1 VWFSGLRGAVAYA
14 SANLYP
20 DTTGHAS
27 EMAATTTVIIIY
39 TLYVHGGM
47 TIQMCHWLGIQTG
60 VDAAAMSAKV
70 SGRKFYLILYKIIK

>member
-60 VDAAAMSAKV
+60 VDAAAMSSKV
-70 SGRKFYLILYKIIK
+70 H

>member
-1 VWFSGLRGAVAYA
+1 MAYA

-27 EMAATTTVIIIY
+27 EIAATTTVIIIY
-39 TLYVHGGM
+39 TLYVHGGL
-47 TIQMCHWLGIQTG
+47 TIQMCHWLGISTG

-70 SGRKFYLILYKIIK
+70 CQYTESLNRISALSGI